1 MLDQVAGAQVVV
13 DGPSERRSGSGGS
26 SGGSL
31 GSGGSSGGNSGTGYM
46 LIEWLGAN

>member
-1 MLDQVAGAQVVV
+1 MAGAQVVDQVAGAQVVLDQVAGAQVVV

-31 GSGGSSGGNSGTGYM
+31 GTC
-46 LIEWLGAN
+46 